1 MEAKASH
8 LYKPIEGALKDALGT
23 EAMYELV
30 IPINA
35 FHGKKMTEV
44 KAIQEAIIDWAKA
57 TAPTVPRLVSQ
68 NYRGTSVGP
77 VTVAGVPFALS
88 LHRFQPPV
96 IPDLHFQIR
105 HTVTN
110 GEELRKE
117 RIQDAIEK
125 KFPKLAGWKRD
136 HNAKTVLVLEQ
147 NDIQLT
153 APDLVADAYVPLAKT
168 RADRPDETYLVVS
181 CMTPWHA
188 WPILMFD
195 KAYLQLVRSGDAEFE
210 GIDPTELISLTKS
223 AQPSSP

>member
-1 MEAKASH
+1 VRALAVKPRGLPVPLKTAAVASGPVMH
-8 LYKPIEGALKDALGT
+8 FYSGKPMHFCSGVDT
-23 EAMYELV
+23 
-30 IPINA
+30 
-35 FHGKKMTEV
+35 
-44 KAIQEAIIDWAKA
+44 
-57 TAPTVPRLVSQ
+57 RLVSQ

-96 IPDLHFQIR
+96 IPCLHFQIR
-105 HTVTN
+105 HTITN

-188 WPILMFD
+188 WPILIGD
-195 KAYLQLVRSGDAEFE
+195 KAYLELVRSGEAEFE
-210 GIDPTELISLTKS
+210 GIDPTELRSLTRS